1 MPILIIRLYRHFQ
14 GWSLIELGRRER
26 RAIPYIISI
35 GCYFLCTYLMNAL
48 HIPHFMSSIVVA
60 ALFIQMICAI
70 INSWWKISTHTAAIG
85 GVAGGLF
92 AFGEIFAFNPVG
104 WLCLVLIIAGL
115 LGTSR
120 MILRQHTLSQVL
132 SGFGVGLV
140 TAALTILLM

>member
-1 MPILIIRLYRHFQ
+1 
-14 GWSLIELGRRER
+14 
-26 RAIPYIISI
+26 
-35 GCYFLCTYLMNAL
+35 
-48 HIPHFMSSIVVA
+48 
-60 ALFIQMICAI
+60 MICAI